1 MTLFKRL
8 LLLAKN
14 VLLIVNYEMVWI

>member
-1 MTLFKRL
+1 ML

-14 VLLIVNYEMVWI
+14 YDAMNC